1 MKTNGFAE
9 WKSYKELWLFLAFG
23 GGVVDDVF
31 GESLSWENS
40 IKYDQIL
47 LISLSN
53 FRIYG
58 IKKVKFNYLGDEI
71 LMKYFIEMFK

>member
-1 MKTNGFAE
+1 MGLWNRRVTMGCGSFFAFDGELVGDGFE
-9 WKSYKELWLFLAFG
+9 ER
-23 GGVVDDVF
+23 
-31 GESLSWENS
+31 LSWENS

-58 IKKVKFNYLGDEI
+58 IKKVEFL
-71 LMKYFIEMFK
+71 LLRRLR

>member
-1 MKTNGFAE
+1 MGLWNGRVTRECSSF
-9 WKSYKELWLFLAFG
+9 FVFG
-23 GGVVDDVF
+23 GGGVDDVF

-47 LISLSN
+47 LILLSN

-58 IKKVKFNYLGDEI
+58 IKKVEFL
-71 LMKYFIEMFK
+71 LLRR

>member
-1 MKTNGFAE
+1 MNGFVE
-9 WKSYKELWLFLAFG
+9 WKSYKKLWLFLAFG
-23 GGVVDDVF
+23 GGGVYDVF

-47 LISLSN
+47 LISLSI

-58 IKKVKFNYLGDEI
+58 IKKVEFLLLGR
-71 LMKYFIEMFK
+71 LR

>member
-1 MKTNGFAE
+1 ME
-9 WKSYKELWLFLAFG
+9 ELQGDVALFFSFG
-23 GGVVDDVF
+23 GGGVYDVF

-47 LISLSN
+47 LILLSN

-58 IKKVKFNYLGDEI
+58 IKKVKFLLLGR
-71 LMKYFIEMFK
+71 LR

>member
-1 MKTNGFAE
+1 MGLWNGRVTRECSSFF
-9 WKSYKELWLFLAFG
+9 SFG
-23 GGVVDDVF
+23 GGGVDDVF

-58 IKKVKFNYLGDEI
+58 IKKVEFLLLGR
-71 LMKYFIEMFK
+71 LR

>member
-1 MKTNGFAE
+1 MN
-9 WKSYKELWLFLAFG
+9 
-23 GGVVDDVF
+23 DVF

-47 LISLSN
+47 LIPLSN

-58 IKKVKFNYLGDEI
+58 IKKVEFLLFGR
-71 LMKYFIEMFK
+71 LR

>member
-1 MKTNGFAE
+1 M
-9 WKSYKELWLFLAFG
+9 
-23 GGVVDDVF
+23 DDVF

-47 LISLSN
+47 LISLLN

-58 IKKVKFNYLGDEI
+58 IKKVEFYYWGD
-71 LMKYFIEMFK
+71 

>member
-1 MKTNGFAE
+1 MKLNEGE
-9 WKSYKELWLFLAFG
+9 RVCEMEELQEIVAFFSFG

-31 GESLSWENS
+31 WESLSWENS

-47 LISLSN
+47 LISLSI

-58 IKKVKFNYLGDEI
+58 IKKVEFLLLER
-71 LMKYFIEMFK
+71 

>member
-1 MKTNGFAE
+1 MGLWNGRVTRGVA
-9 WKSYKELWLFLAFG
+9 LFFFLVEG
-23 GGVVDDVF
+23 ECI

-58 IKKVKFNYLGDEI
+58 IKKVEFL
-71 LMKYFIEMFK
+71 LFWRLR

>member
-1 MKTNGFAE
+1 MKLSEDE
-9 WKSYKELWLFLAFG
+9 WVWGMEELQENVALFFFWWR
-23 GGVVDDVF
+23 GVYDLF

-58 IKKVKFNYLGDEI
+58 IKKMEFLLFGR
-71 LMKYFIEMFK
+71 LR

>member
-1 MKTNGFAE
+1 MGLWNGRVTKGCSSFFF
-9 WKSYKELWLFLAFG
+9 WWR
-23 GGVVDDVF
+23 GVYDLF

-47 LISLSN
+47 LISLSI

-58 IKKVKFNYLGDEI
+58 IKKVEFLLFGR
-71 LMKYFIEMFK
+71 LR

>member
-1 MKTNGFAE
+1 MGLGNGRVTRECSSFFF
-9 WKSYKELWLFLAFG
+9 WWR
-23 GGVVDDVF
+23 GVYDLF

-40 IKYDQIL
+40 IKCDQIL

-58 IKKVKFNYLGDEI
+58 IKKVEFNYLGD
-71 LMKYFIEMFK
+71 

>member
-1 MKTNGFAE
+1 MNGFVE
-9 WKSYKELWLFLAFG
+9 WKSYKRLWLFFSFG
-23 GGVVDDVF
+23 GGGVYDVF

-58 IKKVKFNYLGDEI
+58 IKKVEFLLFGRWR
-71 LMKYFIEMFK
+71 